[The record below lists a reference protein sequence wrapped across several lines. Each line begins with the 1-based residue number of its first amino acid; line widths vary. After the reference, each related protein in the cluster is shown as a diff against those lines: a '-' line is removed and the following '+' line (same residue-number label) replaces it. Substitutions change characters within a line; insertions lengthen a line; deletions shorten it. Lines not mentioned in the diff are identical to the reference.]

1 MHGMMA
7 IFIKKSKRI
16 PRFCYFFCISSPT
29 VDSLEEDLCLQKQCH
44 SGAICETWNDIAL
57 SKVTVCVCL
66 SLYDLATSG
75 RCQLTTG
82 EVCASDGNIYAN
94 TCHML
99 RTSCLQQTELS
110 IVSWAAVN
118 QKDCQQQAKSV
129 KLRRFRSQ
137 SKVHYKAATYT
148 PHLMFEDEQQ
158 GEKPQQDSVHP
169 NKREPIVP
177 TKKPDC
183 VHTCSLT
190 TVQPVCGSDGNT
202 YLNPCLLEL
211 RGCIS
216 LQPAELHAVHWGY
229 CPARPPD
236 IEPIFCDH
244 ANYCQF
250 GAMCASNPQLPS
262 TYNHDTFSLMR
273 RQAGIQSSICT
284 CGHYR
289 CSEKWYKEPICGDD
303 GVTYPGDCFLNQA
316 ACIQQSPKHKLH
328 SGSCKTG
335 VNNPCQGYTCP
346 FNAWCIPSDD
356 FSSPRCI
363 CHQTC
368 YEVGD
373 SDDSVPVCG
382 SNGVNYKNVC
392 HLKRESCSLK
402 INITVKYWGRC
413 DPCDTVNCPVD
424 SVCRLDEQRTPSC
437 RCSDEECDI
446 SMNQPVCA
454 NDGRTYSSICVMRQ
468 QACLRDQQLQV
479 LFDNNCAAGMNPC
492 LEQSCPWP
500 GEECRVDIQGR
511 KTCVCPE
518 RCPAIVIPVC
528 GSDGITYDSVCH
540 LLQMACLKKKHIWV
554 VYAGQCPPSLK
565 CSCPICPESGLGGKV
580 CGSDGKTYQSECHLR
595 AAACQGE
602 SFELEIKQR
611 GACDACQNKKCE
623 FYSMCQTDGAGRAFC
638 ACPTNCLMVNMP
650 VCGSDGRTYNNEC
663 LLKVHACSIQKHI
676 WVIDTKPCATC
687 SKPCP
692 LGMRC
697 LGGQCVCRESCPK
710 PSLAGEVCGTDG
722 RIYPSACELRR
733 QACVNKVTV
742 KVDGSG
748 LACRKPTY
756 TSNASTS
763 IDIQAG
769 ATPFMMHKRILH
781 LLIDQVLENVCGCN
795 KVGSRDQ
802 FCDSKGRCRC
812 HWGVEGTKCDQCA
825 SGYWGISNGKP
836 CISCSCNPSGSIAVN
851 TCDSYSGQ
859 CKCKPGIRGQQ
870 CNICPNGELLTGE
883 HCKEPLSKMPSVKPE
898 MRKTEEG
905 ALVSGINFTPL
916 ATAFISFTQLIS
928 PPFTFTLK
936 FTPSPGV
943 SDGDIALLVIPRAD
957 KVGQYSFLKLGIS
970 SGNLELSYVSK
981 LGMGKTRYIMGKHK
995 LEPQPIKVSVEV
1007 TNDADLSLYVANSTS
1022 FGVFKGATSRLIRS
1036 DEYGVMTS
1044 NRGMGLV
1051 LGCISPNRALV
1062 SKCGFSG
1069 CLTEAELVYH
1079 PTIGQ
1084 VQRHVFVTNG
1094 KATGLNWK
1102 HLPRDGIR
1110 VCLSQI
1116 SGQEVPKNLL
1126 SSEALINC
1134 DLLNPCKNGGQCIS
1148 MTDGSFKKCVCLPG
1162 WQGNYCQL
1170 EAAIIPE
1177 FSGKAFIRLAGPTG
1191 AESLKKRKMSVE
1203 IIFLRKPD
1211 EGIIFAI
1218 PPSQNGSEFI
1228 VIRADSDE
1236 CLKVYLR
1243 VGRIVQF
1250 SHSYFYNWL
1259 LERFGPRQRLAIAK
1273 ICSVANDEWHKLS
1286 IEKTSHYMT
1295 VRLDGK
1301 KSTRLRLLTS
1311 FDLSSSPVYLGGI
1324 PDKESHFLDDFV
1336 LLKQSF
1342 VGAIQKGVEHWEGTV
1357 QWQGPPCGENYSLCA
1372 KDSKSLKRICRPLG
1386 SGYECSC
1393 STPLT
1398 HMSFVRH
1405 LTASLHG
1412 IDLLNNETA
1421 QQEISAKAE
1430 EMACDE
1436 VATRI
1441 GMASNDLQHDVPSKG
1456 SEIAVPFNQARREE
1470 VDGVQS
1476 RVDQSN
1482 GNVVLD
1488 RNSVLLSGRTVINY
1502 RGFIEKENILD
1513 NIRIQLKTGTPDG
1526 LIMMIPERSHH
1537 FEEFIAISL
1546 SNGRPEAYLSLKSSD
1561 HSSLLKRDSTYPD
1574 GRRVTTLKAAPFVA
1588 DGEWHTIQLIRNKG
1602 YMSLIVDDQMVSGE
1616 LTDTDGILNNEG
1628 DIWLGGSLE
1637 QVTTLPWQYQRNF
1650 TGCISAL
1657 FFNEVSIG
1665 LLGDADLLYG
1675 IVSAC
1680 S

>member
-1 MHGMMA
+1 MLRIHSLLLALLLLPLLNASSDRNPRCFVEYADPRNTTFNGTA
-7 IFIKKSKRI
+7 EFLTESYSDGVKVVIKVEGILSDPTKALRL
-16 PRFCYFFCISSPT
+16 RSSPIEGYLSSANC
-29 VDSLEEDLCLQKQCH
+29 VSSVLIGKPQIWLGSHKFDGVKLKFIVQVVRHLDSLEEDLCLQKQCH
-44 SGAICETWNDIAL
+44 PGAICETWNDIAL

-129 KLRRFRSQ
+129 RLRHFRPR
-137 SKVHYKAATYT
+137 SKEHYKAATHT
-148 PHLMFEDEQQ
+148 SHLTFEDEQQ

-177 TKKPDC
+177 TKTPDC

-229 CPARPPD
+229 CPARPPE

-250 GAMCASNPQLPS
+250 GAICASNTQLPS
-262 TYNHDTFSLMR
+262 AYNHDTFSLMR

-284 CGHYR
+284 CDHYR

-328 SGSCKTG
+328 NGSCKT
-335 VNNPCQGYTCP
+335 
-346 FNAWCIPSDD
+346 
-356 FSSPRCI
+356 
-363 CHQTC
+363 
-368 YEVGD
+368 
-373 SDDSVPVCG
+373 
-382 SNGVNYKNVC
+382 SN
-392 HLKRESCSLK
+392 
-402 INITVKYWGRC
+402 
-413 DPCDTVNCPVD
+413 
-424 SVCRLDEQRTPSC
+424 Q
-437 RCSDEECDI
+437 
-446 SMNQPVCA
+446 
-454 NDGRTYSSICVMRQ
+454 
-468 QACLRDQQLQV
+468 
-479 LFDNNCAAGMNPC
+479 GMNPC

-511 KTCVCPE
+511 KMCVCPE

-554 VYAGQCPPSLK
+554 IHAGQCLLPGNVCERQGLYCRRYEICSQQNNQVNRDMSLTYAAPSLK

-580 CGSDGKTYQSECHLR
+580 CGSDGKTYRSECHLR

-623 FYSMCQTDGAGRAFC
+623 FYSMCQTDDAGRAFC

-763 IDIQAG
+763 IDIQA
-769 ATPFMMHKRILH
+769 
-781 LLIDQVLENVCGCN
+781 DQVLENVCGCN

-883 HCKEPLSKMPSVKPE
+883 YCKEPLSKMSAVKPE
-898 MRKTEEG
+898 IRKAEEG

-981 LGMGKTRYIMGKHK
+981 LGIGKTRYIMGKQK
-995 LEPQPIKVSVEV
+995 LEPRLIKVSVEV
-1007 TNDADLSLYVANSTS
+1007 TNDEDLSLYVANSTS
-1022 FGVFKGATSRLIRS
+1022 FGVYKGATSRLIRS

-1062 SKCGFSG
+1062 SRCGFSG
-1069 CLTEAELVYH
+1069 CLTEAELVYY

-1084 VQRHVFVTNG
+1084 VQRHVFVTDG

-1110 VCLSQI
+1110 VCLSQV

-1191 AESLKKRKMSVE
+1191 AESLKKRKMSME
-1203 IIFLRKPD
+1203 IIFLRKPY

-1218 PPSQNGSEFI
+1218 PPSQTGSEFI

-1259 LERFGPRQRLAIAK
+1259 LKRFGPRQRLAIAK

-1295 VRLDGK
+1295 VQLDDK
-1301 KSTRLRLLTS
+1301 KSTRLRLLPQRLPKTNRELRKALTS
-1311 FDLSSSPVYLGGI
+1311 FDLSNSPVYLGGI

-1342 VGAIQKGVEHWEGTV
+1342 VGAIQKVVLNGAELVLAGPSQNKEGFLREQGVEHWEGTV

-1436 VATRI
+1436 VATRN
-1441 GMASNDLQHDVPSKG
+1441 GMASNELQHDVPSKG
-1456 SEIAVPFNQARREE
+1456 SEIAVPFNRIRREE
-1470 VDGVQS
+1470 VDSVQS
-1476 RVDQSN
+1476 RVGQSN

-1513 NIRIQLKTGTPDG
+1513 NIRIQLKTETPDG
-1526 LIMMIPERSHH
+1526 LIMMIPERGHH

-1588 DGEWHTIQLIRNKG
+1588 NGEWHTIQLIRNKG

-1637 QVTTLPWQYQRNF
+1637 QVTTLPWQYQQNF

-1675 IVSAC
+1675 TVSAC

>member
-1 MHGMMA
+1 MLRIYFLLLALLLLPLLNASSDRNPRCFVEYADPRNTTFNGTA
-7 IFIKKSKRI
+7 EFLTESYSDGVKVVIKVERI
-16 PRFCYFFCISSPT
+16 LSDPTKALRLRSSPIEGYLSSPYC
-29 VDSLEEDLCLQKQCH
+29 VSSVLIGKPQIWLGSHKFDGVKLKFIVQVVRHLDSLEEDLCLQKQCH

-328 SGSCKTG
+328 SGSCKT
-335 VNNPCQGYTCP
+335 
-346 FNAWCIPSDD
+346 
-356 FSSPRCI
+356 
-363 CHQTC
+363 
-368 YEVGD
+368 
-373 SDDSVPVCG
+373 
-382 SNGVNYKNVC
+382 SN
-392 HLKRESCSLK
+392 
-402 INITVKYWGRC
+402 
-413 DPCDTVNCPVD
+413 
-424 SVCRLDEQRTPSC
+424 Q
-437 RCSDEECDI
+437 
-446 SMNQPVCA
+446 
-454 NDGRTYSSICVMRQ
+454 
-468 QACLRDQQLQV
+468 
-479 LFDNNCAAGMNPC
+479 GMNPC

-554 VYAGQCPPSLK
+554 VYAGQCLLPGNACERQGLYCRRYEICSQQNNQVDRDMSLTYAAPSLK

-748 LACRKPTY
+748 LACRIPTY

-763 IDIQAG
+763 IDIQA
-769 ATPFMMHKRILH
+769 
-781 LLIDQVLENVCGCN
+781 DQVLENVCGCN

-1301 KSTRLRLLTS
+1301 KSTRLRLLPQRLPKTNRELRKALTS

-1342 VGAIQKGVEHWEGTV
+1342 VGAIQKVVLNGAELVLAGPSQNKEESLREQGVEHWEGTV